1 MVVSF
6 QPTQDEIYTYDQLFD
21 YLKSR
26 DRCGLVANFSN
37 KIKDFYIIPL
47 DSKSAVPDAL
57 MPFHGPGSSAPTR
70 ASVPPSRDVIDTRPH
85 DIAMCGVY
93 YMYTDMY
100 SICHICLS
108 SSTLSG

>member
-57 MPFHGPGSSAPTR
+57 MPFHGPGSAAPTPP
-70 ASVPPSRDVIDTRPH
+70 VLPSRDVIDTHPH
-85 DIAMCGVY
+85 DVAVCSVY

-100 SICHICLS
+100 SVCYICLS
-108 SSTLSG
+108 SCTLSE